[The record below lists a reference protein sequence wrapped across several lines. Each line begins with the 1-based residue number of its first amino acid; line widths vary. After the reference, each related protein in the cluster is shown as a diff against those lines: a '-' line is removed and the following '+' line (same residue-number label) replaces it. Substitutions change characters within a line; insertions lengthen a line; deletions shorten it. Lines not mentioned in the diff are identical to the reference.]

1 MKKLSVL
8 AIAAALGIAGSSVF
22 PVSAAEAKLLETQW
36 EGKNVII
43 LGGQASDPSELKNKL
58 EELCSQL
65 GNVKI
70 DWSSCPIITLPC
82 PSLPETDKPE
92 TDVPGTDIPDDDKPE
107 TDVPE
112 TDEPET
118 DAPETGIP
126 DGDKPETDVP
136 ETDKPETDAP
146 GTDIPGGDKPETDV
160 PETDKP
166 GTDAPDADKPG
177 ADIPET
183 DAPAVDTPGS
193 DVPGTD
199 NDQTESEPEQL
210 SFAEQVVKLVNE
222 ERAKAGLNAVV
233 LDKELEAAALI
244 RAKETELSFS
254 HTRPDGRPFA
264 SVLKDHGISY
274 RGAGENIA
282 WGQSS
287 PEEVMR
293 GWMNSEGHRAN
304 ILNPNFTKIGVG
316 YYRNANGRNYWTQ
329 LFTY

>member
-43 LGGQASDPSELKNKL
+43 LGGQVSDSSELKNRL

-65 GNVKI
+65 GNINI

-82 PSLPETDKPE
+82 PSLPEIDVPETDAPEIDAPDADKPE
-92 TDVPGTDIPDDDKPE
+92 TDAPDF
-107 TDVPE
+107 
-112 TDEPET
+112 DEPET
-118 DAPETGIP
+118 DAPETDIP

-136 ETDKPETDAP
+136 
-146 GTDIPGGDKPETDV
+146 
-160 PETDKP
+160 
-166 GTDAPDADKPG
+166 GTDAPDADKPETSAPDTDKPG

-183 DAPAVDTPGS
+183 DAPVVDTPGS
-193 DVPGTD
+193 DAPGTD

-210 SFAEQVVKLVNE
+210 SYAEQVVKLVNE

-244 RAKETELSFS
+244 RAKETEISFS
-254 HTRPDGRPFA
+254 HTRPDGRSFTT
-264 SVLKDHGISY
+264 VLKDQGISY

-316 YYRNANGRNYWTQ
+316 YYRNTNGRNYWTQ

>member
-8 AIAAALGIAGSSVF
+8 AMAAALGIAGSSVF
-22 PVSAAEAKLLETQW
+22 PVSAAETKLLEAQW
-36 EGKNVII
+36 EGKNVIV
-43 LGGQASDPSELKNKL
+43 LGGQVSDSSELKNKL
-58 EELCSQL
+58 EELCSRF
-65 GNVKI
+65 GNINI

-82 PSLPETDKPE
+82 PSLPEIDLPGTDVPE
-92 TDVPGTDIPDDDKPE
+92 TDVPGA
-107 TDVPE
+107 
-112 TDEPET
+112 
-118 DAPETGIP
+118 DAPETSVP
-126 DGDKPETDVP
+126 D
-136 ETDKPETDAP
+136 TDKPETDAP
-146 GTDIPGGDKPETDV
+146 GTD
-160 PETDKP
+160 
-166 GTDAPDADKPG
+166 APDADKPET
-177 ADIPET
+177 DIPEI
-183 DAPAVDTPGS
+183 DAPAVDTPGT

-222 ERAKAGLNAVV
+222 ERAKAGLNAVA

-244 RAKETELSFS
+244 RAKETEISFS
-254 HTRPDGRPFA
+254 HTRPDGRSFV
-264 SVLKDHGISY
+264 SVLKDQGISY

-293 GWMNSEGHRAN
+293 GWMNSDGHRAN
-304 ILNPNFTKIGVG
+304 ILNPSFTKIGVG

>member
-22 PVSAAEAKLLETQW
+22 SVSAAETKLLETQW

-43 LGGQASDPSELKNKL
+43 LGGQVSDSSELKNKL

-82 PSLPETDKPE
+82 PSLPE
-92 TDVPGTDIPDDDKPE
+92 I
-107 TDVPE
+107 DVPE
-112 TDEPET
+112 TDTPDTDAPEIDAPDADKPGTDAPDFDEPET
-118 DAPETGIP
+118 DAPETDIP

-136 ETDKPETDAP
+136 GTDTPDIDKPETS
-146 GTDIPGGDKPETDV
+146 
-160 PETDKP
+160 
-166 GTDAPDADKPG
+166 APDTDKPG

-183 DAPAVDTPGS
+183 DAPVVDTPGS
-193 DVPGTD
+193 DAPGTD

-210 SFAEQVVKLVNE
+210 SYAEQVVKLVNE

-233 LDKELEAAALI
+233 LDKDLEAAALI
-244 RAKETELSFS
+244 RARETEISFS

-264 SVLKDHGISY
+264 SVLKDQGISY